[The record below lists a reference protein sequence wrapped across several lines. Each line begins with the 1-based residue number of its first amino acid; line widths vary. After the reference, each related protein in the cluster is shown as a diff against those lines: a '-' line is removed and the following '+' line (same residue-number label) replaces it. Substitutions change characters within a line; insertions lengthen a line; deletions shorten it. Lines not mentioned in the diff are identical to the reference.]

1 MRTLLVVATLSTP
14 FALGLFAALPL
25 SAGCTGSKPAAN
37 PAASTSAST
46 SASEAGAAMTTPP
59 DAALPDAATLALDA
73 GDGNPW
79 APVLASASAS
89 GDAAAPACWKGFTP
103 TGVPEADVADL
114 GNRCAVSQGMTPLI
128 PPVKHTFKQGE
139 SKSIPV
145 AIVPGCYRI
154 IAVGG
159 KGVKDVDLA
168 LKDNA
173 GKIVAA
179 DLTPDDIFPMIHPNK
194 EFCAD
199 SVQFLNLTIS
209 VKKGAGEVAGGVW
222 KR

>member
-1 MRTLLVVATLSTP
+1 MRKLLVVATLSTP
-14 FALGLFAALPL
+14 FALGLFAALA
-25 SAGCTGSKPAAN
+25 SSTGCTGKPAAN
-37 PAASTSAST
+37 PASSTSVSAST
-46 SASEAGAAMTTPP
+46 AMPASEAGPAMAADAMT
-59 DAALPDAATLALDA
+59 DAPTTSLDA

-79 APVLASASAS
+79 AAVLASA
-89 GDAAAPACWKGFTP
+89 DAADAGPPPACWKGFTA
-103 TGVPEADVADL
+103 TGVPEADVAEL
-114 GNRCAVSQGMTPLI
+114 GNRCAISQGMTPLI

-173 GKIVAA
+173 GKIA
-179 DLTPDDIFPMIHPNK
+179 I
-194 EFCAD
+194 
-199 SVQFLNLTIS
+199 
-209 VKKGAGEVAGGVW
+209 AGGTVH
-222 KR
+222 KQTDLALEKMDYLVSGVVGHG